1 MTSTRWSRRRFLQR
15 TGQLTGALVLGAGVD
30 GLLPC
35 SAPRANAPLVA
46 TGLRP
51 NGPPAL
57 GLDGP
62 ELEAVLAEL
71 VRQLERKAL
80 YASAFAE
87 HRGGLDARTERNERS
102 LDFDAE
108 TRGVVFQAYDGVR
121 FREAATDRMD
131 ADSLRSIVREL
142 ERDLTKPSSRTGGPD
157 PGSPV
162 RRRFVSPAQIDPDSI
177 PTTGWL
183 DVAED
188 ILERVHASDARI
200 VNASTGAQHRWRRTL
215 FVNRTRSIHQ
225 TLHTIGVRAFAFAM
239 ENGKP
244 APAFMARRRIGGF
257 EHTSFDDGAIRELA
271 TIVDDL
277 LRSERIPPGQY
288 EVVTS
293 PAITGLLAHESFGHG
308 VEYDQFIKGRAKAAH
323 FLGKSVAPEIV
334 SIWDD
339 PTQADGNGT
348 YYYDDEGWEATPT
361 AIVEGGVFRRPIT
374 DLFSSFS
381 GDAERTANG
390 RRESFANKAYARM
403 SNTYFGRGT
412 SPVDELVGSLED
424 GIYLD
429 GFQSG
434 IEDPH
439 GWGIQLTCNRGY
451 EIKHGVRTGR
461 VFSPIGVTGYVPDI
475 LASITHVGNDFR
487 LVPGTCG
494 KGHKEFVPVSTGG
507 PHLRFTAQLG

>member
-15 TGQLTGALVLGAGVD
+15 TGQLAGAYVLGAGVD
-30 GLLPC
+30 GLLP
-35 SAPRANAPLVA
+35 SAESSATAPLVGS
-46 TGLRP
+46 GLRP
-51 NGPPAL
+51 NGPLAL
-57 GLDGP
+57 GLDDP
-62 ELEAVLAEL
+62 ELEAVLADL
-71 VRQLERKAL
+71 VRQLERKAV

-87 HRGGLDARTERNERS
+87 HRGGLDARTEQKERS
-102 LDFDAE
+102 LDFEAE
-108 TRGVVFQAYDGVR
+108 RRGVVFQAYDGER

-131 ADSLRSIVREL
+131 RDSLRTLVRDLEREL
-142 ERDLTKPSSRTGGPD
+142 SAHSSRSGGPD
-157 PGSPV
+157 PGGPV
-162 RRRFVSPAQIDPDSI
+162 RQRFVSPFQIDPDSV
-177 PTTGWL
+177 PPTGWL
-183 DVAED
+183 DVAEG

-200 VNASTGAQHRWRRTL
+200 VNASTAAQHRWRRTL

-225 TLHTIGVRAFAFAM
+225 TLHTIGVRAFAFGM

-244 APAFMARRRIGGF
+244 GPAFVARRRIGGF
-257 EHTSFDDGAIRELA
+257 EHTNFDDIAVRELA
-271 TIVDDL
+271 QIVDDV

-339 PTQADGNGT
+339 PTQPDGNGT
-348 YYYDDEGWEATPT
+348 YYYDDEGWKATPT

-381 GDAERTANG
+381 GDAQRTANG
-390 RRESFANKAYARM
+390 RRQSFSNKAYARM
-403 SNTYFGRGT
+403 SNTFFGRGT
-412 SPVDELVGSLED
+412 TPVSEIVGTLED

-451 EIKHGVRTGR
+451 EIKNGARTGR
-461 VFSPIGVTGYVPDI
+461 VYSPIGVTGYVPDI
-475 LASITHVGNDFR
+475 LASITHVGDDFR